1 MIDPARLPIQET
13 FPMRHLILLPLLAIA
28 APLSAQDMSAFK
40 TGPVFDGF
48 GPHATIEGLEPFA
61 ADTEFS
67 HSFDVAKAAEEGGRN
82 RGFESAA
89 RFINMHVAN
98 GVRPEN
104 IRVAVVVHGPAVLDL
119 LSAEGWAAHER
130 EGENGSAAMVRA
142 MLDHGVRF
150 IVCGQSATAQGV
162 SADQL
167 IEGVEMDLSAMTA
180 HAKLQQR
187 GYTVN
192 PF

>member
-1 MIDPARLPIQET
+1 
-13 FPMRHLILLPLLAIA
+13 MRHLILLPLLALA
-28 APLSAQDMSAFK
+28 VPLAAQDMSAFE
-40 TGPVFDGF
+40 TGPVFEDF
-48 GPHATIEGLEPFA
+48 GPHAAIDGIEPFA
-61 ADTEFS
+61 ADTEFA
-67 HSFDVAKAAEEGGRN
+67 HSFDVAKAAEDGGRN
-82 RGFESAA
+82 RGIESAA
-89 RFINMHVAN
+89 RFVNMHVAN
-98 GVRPEN
+98 GVAVEN

-119 LSAEGWAAHER
+119 LSAEGWVAHDR

-142 MLDHGVRF
+142 MLDHGVQ
-150 IVCGQSATAQGV
+150 ITVCGQSATAQGV
-162 SADQL
+162 TSDQL

>member
-1 MIDPARLPIQET
+1 MSVAAA
-13 FPMRHLILLPLLAIA
+13 LLASA
-28 APLSAQDMSAFK
+28 ATAQDMSAFE
-40 TGPVFDGF
+40 TGPVFEGF
-48 GPHATIEGLEPFA
+48 GPHAAITGVETFA
-61 ADTEFS
+61 PDTELS
-67 HSFDVAKAAEEGGRN
+67 HSFDVADPAKDGARN

-98 GVRPEN
+98 GVAEEN
-104 IRVAVVVHGPAVLDL
+104 IHTAVVVHGKAVLDL
-119 LSAEGWAAHER
+119 LSAKGWEAHER
-130 EGENGSAAMVRA
+130 ESENGSAAMVRA

-167 IEGVEMDLSAMTA
+167 IEGVEIDLSAMTA

>member
-1 MIDPARLPIQET
+1 MKSIALKVT
-13 FPMRHLILLPLLAIA
+13 LMSAAAALLASA
-28 APLSAQDMSAFK
+28 VNAQDMSGFK
-40 TGPVFDGF
+40 TGPVFQDF
-48 GPHATIEGLEPFA
+48 GPHAPVEGLEPFA
-61 ADTEFS
+61 ADTEFA
-67 HSFDVAKAAEEGGRN
+67 HSFDVAKAAENSGRN

-98 GVRPEN
+98 SVAEDN
-104 IRVAVVVHGPAVLDL
+104 IRVAVVVHGSAVLDL
-119 LSAEGWAAHER
+119 LSAEGWAAHDK
-130 EGENGSAAMVRA
+130 EGDNGSAAMVRA

>member
-1 MIDPARLPIQET
+1 
-13 FPMRHLILLPLLAIA
+13 MRKTTALALALLATPA
-28 APLSAQDMSAFK
+28 SAQDMSAFE
-40 TGPVFDGF
+40 TGPVFEDF
-48 GPHATIEGLEPFA
+48 GPHAAIDGIESFA
-61 ADTEFS
+61 ADTEFA
-67 HSFDVAKAAEEGGRN
+67 HSFDVAEPAKDGGRN
-82 RGFESAA
+82 RGIESAA

-98 GVRPEN
+98 GVAEKN

-119 LSAEGWAAHER
+119 LSAEGWAAHDK
-130 EGENGSAAMVRA
+130 EGENGSAAMVGA

-180 HAKLQQR
+180 HAKLQQG

>member
-1 MIDPARLPIQET
+1 
-13 FPMRHLILLPLLAIA
+13 MRRTTALALALLATPA
-28 APLSAQDMSAFK
+28 SAQDMSVFE
-40 TGPVFDGF
+40 TGPVFEGF
-48 GPHATIEGLEPFA
+48 GPHAAIGGIESFA
-61 ADTEFS
+61 ADTEFA
-67 HSFDVAKAAEEGGRN
+67 HSFDVAEPAKDGGRN

-98 GVRPEN
+98 GVAEKN

-119 LSAEGWAAHER
+119 LSAEGWAAHDK

>member
-1 MIDPARLPIQET
+1 
-13 FPMRHLILLPLLAIA
+13 MRGAILSFALAA
-28 APLSAQDMSAFK
+28 FCAPVSAQDMSAFQ
-40 TGPVFDGF
+40 TGPVFADF
-48 GPHATIEGLEPFA
+48 GPHASVDGLESFA
-61 ADTEFS
+61 ADTEFA
-67 HSFDVAKAAEEGGRN
+67 HSFDVAKAAKDGARN

-98 GVRPEN
+98 GVAEEN

-119 LSAEGWAAHER
+119 LSASGWAAHGK

-142 MLDHGVRF
+142 ILDQGSRF

-162 SADQL
+162 TADQL

>member
-1 MIDPARLPIQET
+1 MAWKVTL
-13 FPMRHLILLPLLAIA
+13 MSAAAALLASA
-28 APLSAQDMSAFK
+28 ASAQHMSTFA
-40 TGPVFDGF
+40 TGPVFEDF
-48 GPHATIEGLEPFA
+48 GPHAAVDGLEPFA
-61 ADTEFS
+61 ADTEFA
-67 HSFDVAKAAEEGGRN
+67 HSFDVAKAAEDGARN

-98 GVRPEN
+98 GVAKDN
-104 IRVAVVVHGPAVLDL
+104 IRVAVVVHGSAVLDL
-119 LSAEGWAAHER
+119 LSAEGWAAHDK

-142 MLDHGVRF
+142 MLDHGSRF
-150 IVCGQSATAQGV
+150 IVCGQSANAQGV

>member
-1 MIDPARLPIQET
+1 MIRCLSLAAL
-13 FPMRHLILLPLLAIA
+13 LLAC
-28 APLSAQDMSAFK
+28 PAFGQEADWQ

-48 GPHATIEGLEPFA
+48 GPHASVAGVEPFA
-61 ADTEFS
+61 ADTAFA
-67 HSFDVAKAAEEGGRN
+67 HSFDVAKAAEDGARN

-89 RFINMHVAN
+89 RFINMHVAA
-98 GVRPEN
+98 GVPEGN

-119 LSAEGWAAHER
+119 LNDGGWSARQLATAEGSLNNPS
-130 EGENGSAAMVRA
+130 GLMVRA
-142 MLDHGVRF
+142 MLGHGVRF
-150 IVCGQSATAQGV
+150 IVCGQSAAAQGV
-162 SADQL
+162 TPDQL

-180 HAKLQQR
+180 HARLQQE

>member
-1 MIDPARLPIQET
+1 MKLGLTSAAAA
-13 FPMRHLILLPLLAIA
+13 LLATA
-28 APLSAQDMSAFK
+28 VSAQDMSAFK
-40 TGPVFDGF
+40 TGPVFEEF
-48 GPHATIEGLEPFA
+48 GPHAPVEGVETYAP
-61 ADTEFS
+61 DTEFA
-67 HSFDVAKAAEEGGRN
+67 HGFDVAKHAEGEDRN

-89 RFINMHVAN
+89 RFVNMHVAN
-98 GVRPEN
+98 GVPQAN
-104 IRVAVVVHGPAVLDL
+104 IRVAVVVHGSAVFDL
-119 LSAEGWAAHER
+119 LTDEARSAR
-130 EGENGSAAMVRA
+130 EFGEINPSGAMVRA
-142 MLDHGVRF
+142 MLAEGVRF
-150 IVCGQSATAQGV
+150 IVCGQSAAGQDI

>member
-1 MIDPARLPIQET
+1 
-13 FPMRHLILLPLLAIA
+13 MRRTTALALALLATPA
-28 APLSAQDMSAFK
+28 SAQDMSAFE
-40 TGPVFDGF
+40 TGPVFEDF
-48 GPHATIEGLEPFA
+48 GPHAAIDGIEPFA
-61 ADTEFS
+61 ADTEFA
-67 HSFDVAKAAEEGGRN
+67 HSFDVAEPAKDGGRN

-98 GVRPEN
+98 GVAEKN

-119 LSAEGWAAHER
+119 LSAEGWAAHDK

>member
-1 MIDPARLPIQET
+1 MKSTTIKVILMSAAAT
-13 FPMRHLILLPLLAIA
+13 FLATA
-28 APLSAQDMSAFK
+28 VSAQDMSAFK
-40 TGPVFDGF
+40 AGPVFADF
-48 GPHATIEGLEPFA
+48 GPHAPVEGVETFA
-61 ADTEFS
+61 SDTELA
-67 HSFDVAKAAEEGGRN
+67 HSFDVAKAVEDGAKN

-89 RFINMHVAN
+89 RFINMHVAH
-98 GVRPEN
+98 GVAEAN
-104 IRVAVVVHGPAVLDL
+104 IRVAVVVHGKAVHDL
-119 LSAEGWAAHER
+119 LSAEGWAAHDL

-150 IVCGQSATAQGV
+150 IVCGQSAAAYGV
-162 SADQL
+162 SADEL
-167 IEGVEMDLSAMTA
+167 IEGVEMELSAMTA

>member
-1 MIDPARLPIQET
+1 MKTMALKVT
-13 FPMRHLILLPLLAIA
+13 VMSVAAALLASA
-28 APLSAQDMSAFK
+28 AGAQDMSAFK
-40 TGPVFDGF
+40 TGPVFEEF
-48 GPHATIEGLEPFA
+48 GPHAVIEGLEPFA
-61 ADTEFS
+61 ADTEFA
-67 HSFDVAKAAEEGGRN
+67 HSFDVAKAAEGGGRN

-98 GVRPEN
+98 GVAEEN

-119 LSAEGWAAHER
+119 LSPEGWAARDR

-162 SADQL
+162 TAEQL